1 MAEQWDREC
10 DVLII
15 GFGGA
20 GASAAIE
27 AHDLGADV
35 LIVEKS
41 AAGGGNTRVS
51 GGSMR
56 AYRGRDA
63 AIDYIDAVS
72 EGTTPR
78 DVIAAFVDEADRT
91 EAWMTGLGA
100 TVVASTSSKAAGF
113 PRLFSGSPFAGLPG
127 ADSVAERTAVDG
139 PPGVGA
145 GKRLWAVLER
155 SVKQRGISV
164 LTETPAL
171 ELLTDADGAVDG
183 ALVQHEG
190 SERRIR
196 ARRATVLASGG
207 YQSDHGIQAQYLGET
222 YYGLGPTSNSGDGIR
237 MAQAV
242 GADLWHMAA
251 VACTPGYR
259 VPDFE
264 PPIGHHMPAAGFV
277 YLDQHGNRFMDETG
291 IDAHGW
297 WAEATY
303 ADPETMER
311 PRIPAYVVFGER
323 TRLAG
328 PIAFTDRGA
337 ISDLYAWSADNSE
350 ELRRGWIRCASS
362 REELAEHLG
371 VEGATLEVTLTAYD
385 ASCAVGRDDEFGR
398 DPATLEAI
406 GAPPYYSIQLWPT
419 LFNTQGG
426 PRRDASCRVINA
438 LGRPIPRLFSAGEL
452 GSLWHR
458 FYPGAGNVSEALASG
473 RIAGRNAA
481 ADAGAEG

>member
-10 DVLII
+10 EVLII

-27 AHDLGADV
+27 AHDQGGDV

-56 AYRGRDA
+56 AYRGREA
-63 AIDYIDAVS
+63 AIDYIDAVC

-78 DVIAAFVDEADRT
+78 DAIAAFVDEADRT

-100 TVVASTSSKAAGF
+100 TVVASTSSKAVGF
-113 PRLFSGSPFAGLPG
+113 PRLFSGSPFADLPG

-155 SVKQRGISV
+155 SVRQRGIEV
-164 LTETPAL
+164 LFETPAR
-171 ELLTDADGAVDG
+171 ELLTDAAGTVTGAIVEQQG
-183 ALVQHEG
+183 RPL
-190 SERRIR
+190 RIH
-196 ARRATVLASGG
+196 ARRATILASGG
-207 YQSDHGIQAQYLGET
+207 YQADHDIQAQYLGDT
-222 YYGLGPTSNSGDGIR
+222 YYGLGPASNSGDGIR

-277 YLDQHGNRFMDETG
+277 YLDQHGHRFMDETG

-311 PRIPAYVVFGER
+311 PRIPAHLVFNEQ

-337 ISDLYAWSADNSE
+337 ISDVYAWSTDNDE
-350 ELRRGWIRCASS
+350 ELQRGWIRCAASVA
-362 REELAEHLG
+362 ELASQLN
-371 VEGATLEVTLTAYD
+371 VDLPTLGATLARYD
-385 ASCAVGRDDEFGR
+385 ASCAAGRDDEFER
-398 DPATLEAI
+398 EASTLEPI
-406 GAPPYYSIQLWPT
+406 GAPPYYSIELWPT

-426 PRRDASCRVINA
+426 PRRDASGRVINA
-438 LGRPIPRLFSAGEL
+438 LGRPIPGLFSAGEL

-481 ADAGAEG
+481 AER